1 MEQTQDAGITKYA
14 NLFAPRKIGKFEAP
28 NSVKYAA
35 CSVSNFNNLDGSITE
50 REMER
55 MRVICETG
63 AGMIT
68 NQGAYPDPEGLGK
81 AYFRQIAIHDDKFIP
96 ARGTGVAGAW
106 AVARYT
112 VDPDRVENVH
122 IGELDFAK

>member
-1 MEQTQDAGITKYA
+1 MSTSTAGIEKRPD
-14 NLFAPRKIGKFEAP
+14 LFKPRKIGRFTAP

-35 CSVSNFNNLDGSITE
+35 CSVSNFNELDGSITE

-81 AYFRQIAIHDDKFIP
+81 AYFRQVAIHDDKFIP
-96 ARGTGVAGAW
+96 AF
-106 AVARYT
+106 ARIE
-112 VDPDRVENVH
+112 P
-122 IGELDFAK
+122 